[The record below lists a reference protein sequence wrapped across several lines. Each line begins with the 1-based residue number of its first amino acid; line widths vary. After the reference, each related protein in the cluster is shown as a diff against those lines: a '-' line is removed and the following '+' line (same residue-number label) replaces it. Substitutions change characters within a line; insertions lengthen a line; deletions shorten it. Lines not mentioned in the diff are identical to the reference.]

1 VFSGISNSVRAIF
14 APGGAGDYLL
24 NWFRDSTAAFEKF
37 SGSAKG
43 QNYLAKY
50 FKDVAVNSRAVLG
63 ALGAF
68 TKEILKAGADPN
80 VKLFWDT
87 IRDSAP
93 AFGELLKNTNK
104 AAPSLAKL
112 VKSLIEFANVT
123 VSSGA
128 IKAFFDVL
136 RIALES
142 VTKIMSLPG
151 MQDLFNAA
159 ARIFAVASAFGLLG
173 SIASFAGKVIA
184 GGFMAVGKALAFIM
198 NPMKALAPLIKA
210 IRGGMLVFS
219 MAFGTA
225 AAPILIA
232 VAAVAA
238 LVAILVLAYNNSESF
253 RNSIKALGEA
263 LMGSVKGAFDDIKA
277 TFDKVFG
284 STESLGKAFKV
295 IGDVLSVTL
304 IPILGAIGGALVGTL
319 GGAINTI
326 IYALGALK
334 DVFVFIFNLFKTI
347 VGVFIGIFTGKWG
360 TALDGLKGGLKSFQ
374 SFFLNILKAIISPF
388 RGLINGIIDAWNGMA
403 SKFKVNIPKWV
414 PKIGGQTFSFSQIPR
429 IPVLA
434 KGGVVMPSPGGTI
447 ARIGEAGRAERV
459 EPLDPDG
466 LSQRDKAMIKLLSGG
481 QGAGMTVNVYPS
493 PGMNESELASM
504 VSRQIA
510 FQLRRGGA

>member
-1 VFSGISNSVRAIF
+1 
-14 APGGAGDYLL
+14 
-24 NWFRDSTAAFEKF
+24 
-37 SGSAKG
+37 
-43 QNYLAKY
+43 
-50 FKDVAVNSRAVLG
+50 
-63 ALGAF
+63 
-68 TKEILKAGADPN
+68 
-80 VKLFWDT
+80 
-87 IRDSAP
+87 
-93 AFGELLKNTNK
+93 
-104 AAPSLAKL
+104 
-112 VKSLIEFANVT
+112 
-123 VSSGA
+123 
-128 IKAFFDVL
+128 
-136 RIALES
+136 
-142 VTKIMSLPG
+142 
-151 MQDLFNAA
+151 
-159 ARIFAVASAFGLLG
+159 
-173 SIASFAGKVIA
+173 
-184 GGFMAVGKALAFIM
+184 
-198 NPMKALAPLIKA
+198 
-210 IRGGMLVFS
+210 